1 MNLREAI
8 LEQHSKTHTTRIAQW
23 IINEPLR
30 IKELINIFLN
40 DEYRV
45 VQRTAWIVSEVATL
59 NPAGVNPYVPV
70 LVEKLKEEQAH
81 IAVKRNVYRVL
92 QFLELPEAIHG
103 DLMNSCFDSLINP
116 KEALAVRA
124 FAMSILA
131 RMVKDYPEISNELA
145 LVIDDALQHEA
156 APSFKS
162 RAKKVLKQL
171 GKI

>member
-8 LEQHSKTHTTRIAQW
+8 LEQHSQSHSRAIAQW
-23 IINEPLR
+23 IGNEPTR
-30 IKELINIFLN
+30 IKELINIFLH

-45 VQRTAWIVSEVATL
+45 VQRSAWLVSEVATL
-59 NPAGVNPYVPV
+59 QPESMNLYVPV
-70 LVEKLKEEQAH
+70 LIEKLKDKTAH

-92 QFLELPEAIHG
+92 QFLELPEAVHG
-103 DLMNSCFDSLINP
+103 DLMNNCFDALMDP

-131 RMVKDYPEISNELA
+131 RMTKDYPEIAHELK
-145 LVIDDALQHEA
+145 LIIEDTLQHEP

-171 GKI
+171 GR